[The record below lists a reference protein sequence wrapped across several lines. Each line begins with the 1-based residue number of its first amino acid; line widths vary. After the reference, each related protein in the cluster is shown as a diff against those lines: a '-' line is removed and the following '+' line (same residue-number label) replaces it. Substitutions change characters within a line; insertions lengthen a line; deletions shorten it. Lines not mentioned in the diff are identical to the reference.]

1 MILNTTTL
9 IFATNNQHKI
19 REIQSL
25 LDSSFKV
32 ITLRESGIT
41 TDILEPYN
49 TIEKNALEKANVIYK
64 MTKKNCFG
72 EDTGLEVSALNG
84 EPGVKSARY
93 AGEEKL
99 DEKNIEKLLHQLKG
113 VSNRKARFKTVIA
126 LMWNEKSHL
135 FEGICDG
142 EILEKPFGTNGFG
155 YDSVFMPNGATCSF
169 AQMTLQAKNIY
180 SHRRKAFD
188 QLITFLKS
196 M

>member
-1 MILNTTTL
+1 MISNTTTL
-9 IFATNNQHKI
+9 VFATNNQHKI

-32 ITLRESGIT
+32 ITLLESGINI
-41 TDILEPYN
+41 DIPEPYD
-49 TIEKNALEKANVIYK
+49 TVEKNALEKANVIYK

-72 EDTGLEVSALNG
+72 EDTGLEVSVLNG

-99 DEKNIEKLLHQLKG
+99 DEKNIEKLLHKLKG
-113 VSNRKARFKTVIA
+113 ASNRSARFKTVIA
-126 LMWNEKSHL
+126 LMWNGQSHL
-135 FEGICDG
+135 FEGICNG

-155 YDSVFMPNGATCSF
+155 YDPIFMPNGATCSF
-169 AQMTLQAKNIY
+169 AQMPLQEKNIY
-180 SHRRKAFD
+180 SHRRKAVD

>member
-1 MILNTTTL
+1 MISNTTTL
-9 IFATNNQHKI
+9 VFATNNQHKI

-32 ITLRESGIT
+32 ITLLESGINI
-41 TDILEPYN
+41 DIPEPYD
-49 TIEKNALEKANVIYK
+49 TVEKNALEKANVIYK

-99 DEKNIEKLLHQLKG
+99 DEKNIEKLLHKLKG
-113 VSNRKARFKTVIA
+113 ASNRSARFKTVIA
-126 LMWNEKSHL
+126 LMWNGQSHL
-135 FEGICDG
+135 FEGICNG
-142 EILEKPFGTNGFG
+142 EILEKPFGANGFG
-155 YDSVFMPNGATCSF
+155 YDPIFMPNGATCSF
-169 AQMTLQAKNIY
+169 AQMTLQEKNIY
-180 SHRRKAFD
+180 SHRRKAVD